1 MSWIPPS
8 AVGLYDPQSARWPAL
23 ALHPTTGHPN
33 QPPPKHTSALAAGR
47 HAPRPAASAPLFTFG
62 HLDERRQQGCS
73 SNNSQPH
80 AAPPREAISQRPDKA
95 CFDPPAAQLHWWQQP
110 RSAATVSGS
119 CNRDVEVYWEG
130 VAGKDSGVESLV
142 NQQARH
148 KNKEQGLNSTI
159 AASLGDRQEYDL
171 TPQVKSLYQS
181 DLCGTHV
188 RVGKRG
194 VAQPKAAMAAVSLC
208 STVPVHLCHGGAKG
222 GAACMCWQVAR
233 LILLHSAN
241 TMHPPCHP
249 IRSMRNLA
257 SRPSATRL
265 SGGPPT

>member
-8 AVGLYDPQSARWPAL
+8 AVGLYDPQS
-23 ALHPTTGHPN
+23 
-33 QPPPKHTSALAAGR
+33 R

-194 VAQPKAAMAAVSLC
+194 VAQPKAAMAAYEESRKQAERNKAVGRATNMKI
-208 STVPVHLCHGGAKG
+208 ST
-222 GAACMCWQVAR
+222 
-233 LILLHSAN
+233 
-241 TMHPPCHP
+241 
-249 IRSMRNLA
+249 
-257 SRPSATRL
+257 L
-265 SGGPPT
+265 S